1 MVKQNKGFFES
12 LVRSADLPG
21 EAVPG
26 QPLVEIA
33 GECRVL
39 IENHS
44 GVTVYGCKEIHVKVR
59 FGQICIC
66 GRNLELAQMT
76 RNQLVVTGQID
87 SVSLCRGIKK

>member
-1 MVKQNKGFFES
+1 MKQRKSLFES
-12 LVRSADLPG
+12 LVRSADLPC

-33 GECRVL
+33 GEHRVL

-44 GVTVYGCKEIHVKVR
+44 GVTVYGCNEIHVKVR
-59 FGQICIC
+59 FGQLRIC

-76 RNQLVVTGQID
+76 RNQLVVTGLID
-87 SVSLCRGIKK
+87 GVLLCRGIKE

>member
-1 MVKQNKGFFES
+1 MKPRKNFFDS
-12 LVRSADLPG
+12 LVSNADLPG
-21 EAVPG
+21 EVFPG

-33 GECRVL
+33 GEYRVL

-44 GVTVYGCKEIHVKVR
+44 GVTVYSCNEIHVKVK

-76 RNQLVVTGQID
+76 RNQLVVTGRID
-87 SVSLCRGIKK
+87 CVSLCREGKK